1 LKKNWVEN
9 SFLIML
15 LISLS
20 GCGFK
25 GNPAPYPAMPDDKP
39 LVKNMQAL
47 PGGDAVLIKWIFQD
61 KKGLI
66 NHIIIESSQA
76 GQPGQE
82 CKNCPRIYAK
92 IGQIQTKEGT
102 AANRDQRELSFSDT
116 SAVKGK
122 IYIYRLM
129 LCEENGNCSES
140 SAAEI
145 NFQ

>member
-1 LKKNWVEN
+1 MRKNRAVN

-15 LISLS
+15 LIILS

-25 GNPAPYPAMPDDKP
+25 GDPSPYPATPDDKP

-66 NHIIIESSQA
+66 NHIIVESSEA
-76 GQPGQE
+76 GKPGQE
-82 CKNCPRIYAK
+82 CKNCPRTYAR
-92 IGQIQTKEGT
+92 IGQIQLKEGT
-102 AANRDQRELSFSDT
+102 AANKDQRELSFRDT

-129 LCEENGNCSES
+129 LCEENGNCAEA